1 MDEVAL
7 PDYIL
12 RLRRNLLAL
21 SFFVLFYKY
30 SGAKFVGTVFGF
42 NIVNIDINFLHKC
55 AFYYLLYQ
63 LVYFSFYII
72 HYIIIVHIKFLKI
85 RVMEWDDQIYKTDYE
100 LEYEETQ
107 STEFPTDYLI
117 YYDKMLRYITLFK
130 VIVIFSL
137 MECIFPIVTSLYALI
152 LLW

>member
-7 PDYIL
+7 SDYIL

-21 SFFVLFYKY
+21 SFSVLFYKY
-30 SGAKFVGTVFGF
+30 SGAKFVEPVFRF
-42 NIVNIDINFLHKC
+42 DIVNINFLHNC
-55 AFYYLLYQ
+55 TFYYLLYQ
-63 LVYFSFYII
+63 LVYFFFYII
-72 HYIIIVHIKFLKI
+72 HYLMIVRIKFLKI
-85 RVMEWDDQIYKTDYE
+85 RVIDADDESYKTDYE
-100 LEYEETQ
+100 RESEECY

>member
-1 MDEVAL
+1 MR
-7 PDYIL
+7 I
-12 RLRRNLLAL
+12 
-21 SFFVLFYKY
+21 
-30 SGAKFVGTVFGF
+30 
-42 NIVNIDINFLHKC
+42 
-55 AFYYLLYQ
+55 LLYQ

-72 HYIIIVHIKFLKI
+72 HYLIIVRIKFLKI
-85 RVMEWDDQIYKTDYE
+85 RVIEYDDERYKTDYE
-100 LEYEETQ
+100 LESQKVYDD
-107 STEFPTDYLI
+107 EFPTDYLI

>member
-42 NIVNIDINFLHKC
+42 DIVNININFLHKC

-72 HYIIIVHIKFLKI
+72 HYLIIVRIKFLKI
-85 RVMEWDDQIYKTDYE
+85 RVIEYDDERYKIDYE
-100 LEYEETQ
+100 LESQKVYDD
-107 STEFPTDYLI
+107 EFPTDYLI

>member
-42 NIVNIDINFLHKC
+42 DIVNININFLHKC
-55 AFYYLLYQ
+55 AFYC
-63 LVYFSFYII
+63 
-72 HYIIIVHIKFLKI
+72 
-85 RVMEWDDQIYKTDYE
+85 T
-100 LEYEETQ
+100 
-107 STEFPTDYLI
+107 
-117 YYDKMLRYITLFK
+117 
-130 VIVIFSL
+130 SL
-137 MECIFPIVTSLYALI
+137 CIFLFISFI
-152 LLW
+152 I

>member
-1 MDEVAL
+1 M
-7 PDYIL
+7 
-12 RLRRNLLAL
+12 
-21 SFFVLFYKY
+21 
-30 SGAKFVGTVFGF
+30 
-42 NIVNIDINFLHKC
+42 IVR
-55 AFYYLLYQ
+55 
-63 LVYFSFYII
+63 
-72 HYIIIVHIKFLKI
+72 IKFLKI
-85 RVMEWDDQIYKTDYE
+85 RVIDADDESYKTDYE
-100 LEYEETQ
+100 RESEEYY